1 MNKHEFIDML
11 RKRLSHLPQQDIEE
25 RLSFYSEMIDD
36 RIEEGLS
43 EDEAVLQVGD
53 IDEMVSQITADYPK
67 SKKQHTHKKRT
78 LKAWEIAL
86 LAVGSPIWASLLI
99 AAFAVVLSLYISL
112 WSVIISLWAVFAS
125 FIGCA
130 LGGVIACTV
139 FVCGGNVATG
149 IATIGCSA
157 VLAGLSIFLFFG
169 CKAATGGTVWLT
181 KRVAIGTK
189 NYFCKKEGV

>member
-1 MNKHEFIDML
+1 MNKQEFIDLL
-11 RKRLSHLPQQDIEE
+11 RKRLSHLPQRDIEE
-25 RLSFYSEMIDD
+25 RLNFYGEMIDD

-43 EDEAVLQVGD
+43 EDEAVLQIGS
-53 IDEMVSQITADYPK
+53 IDEIASQILADYPK
-67 SKKQHTHKKRT
+67 SKKQRTRVKRS

-99 AAFAVVLSLYISL
+99 AALAVVLSLYISL
-112 WSVIISLWAVFAS
+112 WAVIISLWAVFGA
-125 FIGCA
+125 FIGSA

-149 IATIGCSA
+149 IATLGVSS

-169 CKAATGGTVWLT
+169 CIAATKGTVWLT
-181 KRVAIGTK
+181 KRVAVGTK